1 MILPLILLSLQ
12 FQVAPEPGLIISEIL
27 RSVDYPEKYH
37 DRPILIDRRAINVV
51 WRETFEDSL
60 DASLEDVVPRFG
72 AQSRLRSA
80 AEEDAVQCVRS
91 GTDLAR
97 CSVAENGVFFSIV
110 ELEEVRE
117 GDELRVVVRLRWAS
131 EQQDLRG
138 YDMEIF
144 LVKARSAAR
153 GGEAWR
159 VSRTGTAIVL

>member
-12 FQVAPEPGLIISEIL
+12 FQAAPEPGLIISEIL
-27 RSVDYPEKYH
+27 RSVDYPEEYH
-37 DRPILIDRRAINVV
+37 DRPLLIDRRAINVV

-72 AQSRLRSA
+72 SQSRLRTA
-80 AEEDAVQCVRS
+80 AEEDAVHCVRS
-91 GTDLAR
+91 ETDFAR

-110 ELEEVRE
+110 ELDEVRD
-117 GDELRVVVRLRWAS
+117 GDEIRVVVRLRWAS
-131 EQQDLRG
+131 EQQYLRG

-144 LVKARSAAR
+144 LVKALPAA
-153 GGEAWR
+153 GGAEAWK